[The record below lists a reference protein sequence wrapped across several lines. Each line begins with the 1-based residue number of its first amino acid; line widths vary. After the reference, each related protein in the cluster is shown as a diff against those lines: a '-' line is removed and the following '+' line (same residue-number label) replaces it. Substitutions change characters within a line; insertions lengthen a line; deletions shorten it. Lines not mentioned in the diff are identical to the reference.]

1 MPPGNE
7 TEWILLGATRK
18 MISILSPTLLY
29 ASLNN
34 LPVTAFT

>member
-1 MPPGNE
+1 MDPARCYKNV
-7 TEWILLGATRK
+7 
-18 MISILSPTLLY
+18 ISILSPTLLY

>member
-1 MPPGNE
+1 MDPARCYKENV
-7 TEWILLGATRK
+7 
-18 MISILSPTLLY
+18 ISILSPTLLY